1 MKFIRDIISE
11 KRAQATGTPRAMP
24 ERELPAEFMQHDDVR
39 SDVEIDDEGFVLPP
53 HPVAEAGEYD
63 DDGLADAGMGTD
75 ADSELTDILNPPDD
89 FADDDDDLVSFDDDA
104 PGGFDRD
111 SFTFASDEPLAVSS
125 ELDAGADD
133 GVDDGADAE
142 EMAEQTAMTDD
153 AEAEAD
159 AMPETGD
166 DYRDVAEDAGDIP
179 ALAAEPEQ
187 EPAEPEEVQASEEN
201 IFSTVSEVV
210 ADAGRDADADA
221 DVMRDADIAADAGDE
236 DMAADEDIAA
246 DEDAEDEGAVAAG
259 WTGAMPRRDIA
270 VETPAAEAAPV
281 GEMPSAP
288 EPAEAPVE
296 APAAAAAAAQPVNV
310 PAPAAGR
317 ASRRAGRVK
326 TRLLGFNGAQSRG
339 ADPFA
344 VVSEEP
350 TVEHTQFPVGWLV
363 VVKGPGRGSAFTLF
377 DGVAQIGRGAGQTVR
392 LDFGDNS
399 ISRENHAA
407 IAYDAEQREFYLGHG
422 GKANLV
428 RLNDRPVLSTEQL
441 TADDLIRIGE
451 TTLKFVALC
460 GSDFDW
466 NEAREGQLKHAS
478 YA

>member
-11 KRAQATGTPRAMP
+11 KRAQATSIPRAMP

-39 SDVEIDDEGFVLPP
+39 SDVKIDDQGFVLPP
-53 HPVAEAGEYD
+53 HPVTEAWEYD
-63 DDGLADAGMGTD
+63 DDGLSGANMGTD
-75 ADSELTDILNPPDD
+75 AESELTDILNPPDD
-89 FADDDDDLVSFDDDA
+89 FADDDDDLVSFDVNA

-111 SFTFASDEPLAVSS
+111 SFTFASDEPVAVAA
-125 ELDAGADD
+125 EQA
-133 GVDDGADAE
+133 DGADAE

-153 AEAEAD
+153 AGAEAG

-166 DYRDVAEDAGDIP
+166 EYQDVAEDAGNIP
-179 ALAAEPEQ
+179 AIAAEPEQ
-187 EPAEPEEVQASEEN
+187 EPAEPEEAQAGDDN
-201 IFSTVSEVV
+201 IFSAVS
-210 ADAGRDADADA
+210 
-221 DVMRDADIAADAGDE
+221 DVMAETDGDTDTDDGGE
-236 DMAADEDIAA
+236 DD
-246 DEDAEDEGAVAAG
+246 GTVATG
-259 WTGAMPRRDIA
+259 WTGAMPRRDGA
-270 VETPAAEAAPV
+270 AETPV
-281 GEMPSAP
+281 SD
-288 EPAEAPVE
+288 E
-296 APAAAAAAAQPVNV
+296 APAGEMLSEPEPGEPSPAAAQPVNV

-326 TRLLGFNGAQSRG
+326 TRLLGFNGAQTRG

-350 TVEHTQFPVGWLV
+350 AAEHTQFPVGWLV

-407 IAYDAEQREFYLGHG
+407 IAYDAEQRTFYLGHG

-428 RLNDRPVLSTEQL
+428 RLNDRPVLSTEL
-441 TADDLIRIGE
+441 LNADDLIRIGE
-451 TTLKFVALC
+451 TTLRFVALC

-466 NEAREGQLKHAS
+466 NDAREGELKHAS